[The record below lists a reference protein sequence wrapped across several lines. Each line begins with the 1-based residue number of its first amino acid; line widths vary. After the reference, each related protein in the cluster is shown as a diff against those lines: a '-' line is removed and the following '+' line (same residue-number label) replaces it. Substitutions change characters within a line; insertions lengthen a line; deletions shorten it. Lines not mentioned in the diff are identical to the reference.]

1 MAKYA
6 YEIRKTLTLDFMDQ
20 SKVSFDCATIKK
32 SILKLLL
39 LLGFI
44 GPLPYFTLILINT
57 EAFL

>member
-6 YEIRKTLTLDFMDQ
+6 YEIKKTITLDFMDQ
-20 SKVSFDCATIKK
+20 SKASFDCATIK

-44 GPLPYFTLILINT
+44 GPLPYFTLILIDT
-57 EAFL
+57 EAF